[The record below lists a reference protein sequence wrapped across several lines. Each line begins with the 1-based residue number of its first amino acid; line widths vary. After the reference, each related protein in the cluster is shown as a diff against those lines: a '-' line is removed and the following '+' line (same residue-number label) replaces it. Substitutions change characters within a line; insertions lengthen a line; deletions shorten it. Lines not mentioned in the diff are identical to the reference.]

1 MHRADAGCHPRLLG
15 DRGQRRRSSLLLIAY
30 SLGLGIP
37 FILLAL
43 AIDNAARFTRP
54 ILKYGRQI
62 ELVGGALVVMIGLA
76 ILFDWLA
83 FFSGLFS
90 TAAALSR

>member
-1 MHRADAGCHPRLLG
+1 VVFLLV
-15 DRGQRRRSSLLLIAY
+15 AY

-43 AIDNAARFTRP
+43 AIDSAARFTRP

-62 ELVGGALVVMIGLA
+62 EIVGGALVVLIGLA

-83 FFSGLFS
+83 IFAQAFSWLWPQV
-90 TAAALSR
+90 